1 MTQPL
6 HPFNQAYLHLPAV
19 NGFTAAQAQ
28 AGEEQTRLFRLEQA
42 RELHRDTVERV
53 AETMG
58 AVRVNPVH
66 PDPGGRNRARYE
78 PAFKKRA
85 RKASEDPFL
94 APVEQVVDRRV

>member
-19 NGFTAAQAQ
+19 NGFTAAHAQ
-28 AGEEQTRLFRLEQA
+28 AGEEQARLFRLEQA

-53 AETMG
+53 AEPL
-58 AVRVNPVH
+58 ASVRVNPIH
-66 PDPGGRNRARYE
+66 PDPGGRDRARYE
-78 PAFKKRA
+78 PEFRKRG
-85 RKASEDPFL
+85 RRPEDPAL